1 MGQVEVKE
9 DQSKTLSSWCERSIM
24 LKNSQQVCLLSEH
37 THTKSSYSMSQHRV
51 WWFYEHTS
59 ITEELMTMDDFWRRK

>member
-37 THTKSSYSMSQHRV
+37 THKIKLFNVSARSVVGFMSIH
-51 WWFYEHTS
+51 
-59 ITEELMTMDDFWRRK
+59 L